1 MLNSELIKYVDDQ
14 INFLDTYYGL
24 DSIFSQRL
32 ILINP
37 VDLDQLINIDVEPKI
52 YNGIRLIVSKNI
64 LPGLP
69 SVVTKNIG
77 GFIWHS
83 MNWIVANIRYIQ

>member
-1 MLNSELIKYVDDQ
+1 MLNSELIKYIDDQ
-14 INFLDTYYGL
+14 LNFLDKYCPL
-24 DSIFSQRL
+24 DSVFSQRL

-37 VDLDQLINIDVEPKI
+37 IDLEQLIEIDVEPKT
-52 YNGIRLIVSKNI
+52 YNGIRLILSKNI

-77 GFIWHS
+77 GF
-83 MNWIVANIRYIQ
+83 

>member
-1 MLNSELIKYVDDQ
+1 MLNSYLIKYIDDQ
-14 INFLDTYYGL
+14 LNFLDKYYGL
-24 DSIFSQRL
+24 DNDFSQRL

-37 VDLDQLINIDVEPKI
+37 KDLEQLINIDVGPKI
-52 YNGIRLIVSKNI
+52 YKGIRLIVSKDI

-77 GFIWHS
+77 GF
-83 MNWIVANIRYIQ
+83 

>member
-1 MLNSELIKYVDDQ
+1 MLDSELIKYVDDQ
-14 INFLDTYYGL
+14 LNFLDKYYPM
-24 DSIFSQRL
+24 DSVFSQRL

-37 VDLDQLINIDVEPKI
+37 VDLEQLINIDMEPKI

-64 LPGLP
+64 SPGLP

-77 GFIWHS
+77 GF
-83 MNWIVANIRYIQ
+83 

>member
-14 INFLDTYYGL
+14 LNFLDKYYPM
-24 DSIFSQRL
+24 DSVFSQRL

-37 VDLDQLINIDVEPKI
+37 VDLEQLINIDMEPKI

-77 GFIWHS
+77 GF
-83 MNWIVANIRYIQ
+83 

>member
-1 MLNSELIKYVDDQ
+1 MLNSDLIKYVDDQ
-14 INFLDTYYGL
+14 LNFLDTYYAL

-37 VDLDQLINIDVEPKI
+37 VDLDQLINIHVEPKI
-52 YNGIRLIVSKNI
+52 YKGIRLIVSKNI

-77 GFIWHS
+77 GF
-83 MNWIVANIRYIQ
+83 

>member
-14 INFLDTYYGL
+14 INFLDRYYAL

-52 YNGIRLIVSKNI
+52 YKGIRLIVSKNI

-77 GFIWHS
+77 GF
-83 MNWIVANIRYIQ
+83 

>member
-1 MLNSELIKYVDDQ
+1 MLNSELIKYIDDQ
-14 INFLDTYYGL
+14 LNFLDEYYPL
-24 DSIFSQRL
+24 DSVFSQRL

-37 VDLDQLINIDVEPKI
+37 VDLEQLINIDVEPKN
-52 YNGIRLIVSKNI
+52 YNGIRLITSKNI

-77 GFIWHS
+77 GF
-83 MNWIVANIRYIQ
+83 

>member
-1 MLNSELIKYVDDQ
+1 MLNSELIKYIDDQ
-14 INFLDTYYGL
+14 LNFLDKYYGL

-52 YNGIRLIVSKNI
+52 YNGIRIIVSKNI

-77 GFIWHS
+77 GF
-83 MNWIVANIRYIQ
+83 

>member
-1 MLNSELIKYVDDQ
+1 MLNSELVKYIDDQ
-14 INFLDTYYGL
+14 LNFLDNYYPL
-24 DSIFSQRL
+24 DSVFSQRL

-37 VDLDQLINIDVEPKI
+37 IDLEQLINIDVEPKT
-52 YNGIRLIVSKNI
+52 YNGIRLIQSKNI

-77 GFIWHS
+77 GF
-83 MNWIVANIRYIQ
+83 